1 MDGKRQDL
9 RGRCRRHLCHQGRR
23 DPQLQGDRRFTFDTS
38 RCPPQFPLHPREPIV
53 TLASARYST
62 RPPCSVEKRSLYR
75 EGRRQLAKSGVAVEK
90 LPLLKKLSQPRD
102 RKCPPKSRTSFI
114 GHPSAMKFLRTSRV

>member
-1 MDGKRQDL
+1 MDGERQEL

-23 DPQLQGDRRFTFDTS
+23 DPQLQGDRRFTFGAS

-62 RPPCSVEKRSLYR
+62 RPPCSVEEGRYDR
-75 EGRRQLAKSGVAVEK
+75 EGRRRLAKSSFTLTARSVVKSYSSLLVGVHHF
-90 LPLLKKLSQPRD
+90 
-102 RKCPPKSRTSFI
+102 TSARQLES
-114 GHPSAMKFLRTSRV
+114 SAWICSVRC

>member
-1 MDGKRQDL
+1 MDCERQDV

-23 DPQLQGDRRFTFDTS
+23 DPQLQGDRRFTFGTS

-62 RPPCSVEKRSLYR
+62 TPSCSVEKKVVMTVRV
-75 EGRRQLAKSGVAVEK
+75 GV
-90 LPLLKKLSQPRD
+90 SWRD
-102 RKCPPKSRTSFI
+102 QAITPTIRVV
-114 GHPSAMKFLRTSRV
+114 SAMAIAGELTRWLL